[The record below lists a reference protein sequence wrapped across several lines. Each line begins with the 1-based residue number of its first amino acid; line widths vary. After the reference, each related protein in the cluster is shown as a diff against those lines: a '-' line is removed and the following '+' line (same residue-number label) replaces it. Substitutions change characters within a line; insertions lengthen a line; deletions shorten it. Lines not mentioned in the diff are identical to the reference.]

1 MTNSFIS
8 AFVDFSIKDMLK
20 YKNIDRAS
28 EMRLFAARRSP
39 TKQKHDLNQEVGGL
53 RGDP

>member
-1 MTNSFIS
+1 
-8 AFVDFSIKDMLK
+8 MLK

-53 RGDP
+53 RGDPWNSIRVELFRIY